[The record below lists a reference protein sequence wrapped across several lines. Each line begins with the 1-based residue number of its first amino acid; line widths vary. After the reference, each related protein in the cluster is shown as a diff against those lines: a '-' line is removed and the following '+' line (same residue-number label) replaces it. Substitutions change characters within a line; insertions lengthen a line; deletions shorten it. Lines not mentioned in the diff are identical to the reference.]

1 LISVPTR
8 RSSDMKINMSY
19 ERLTE
24 LQSRL
29 IIGTKQTI
37 KAIEQN
43 KVNELFVA
51 NDADQHITEEVI
63 RLANEQGVKCTTVD
77 SKKKLGTAC
86 GIEVSATTVA
96 ITKEDNTVSRD

>member
-1 LISVPTR
+1 
-8 RSSDMKINMSY
+8 MSY

-24 LQSRL
+24 LQSRV

-43 KVNELFVA
+43 KVNELVVA

-63 RLANEQGVKCTTVD
+63 RLANEQGVKCTRVD

-86 GIEVSATTVA
+86 GIEVSETKGA
-96 ITKEDNTVSRD
+96 ITKEDKTESRDKFIYVKK

>member
-1 LISVPTR
+1 
-8 RSSDMKINMSY
+8 MSY

-77 SKKKLGTAC
+77 SKKKLGTVC
-86 GIEVSATTVA
+86 GIAVSSTTVT
-96 ITKEDNTVSRD
+96 ITKKGYSVISDLFLLVKK